1 MDILKL
7 KNKTS
12 KLKYLLDRLNSR
24 KEMTEEKYINVDY
37 AVKKEFLKWTEP
49 QGTVGNTKSPN
60 INVISPEFHKE
71 HGAKKLYE
79 GIMSGNILNLA
90 KDIYVFLIQEA
101 QWILTK

>member
-37 AVKKEFLKWTEP
+37 AVKKEFLK
-49 QGTVGNTKSPN
+49 
-60 INVISPEFHKE
+60 
-71 HGAKKLYE
+71 
-79 GIMSGNILNLA
+79 
-90 KDIYVFLIQEA
+90 
-101 QWILTK
+101 